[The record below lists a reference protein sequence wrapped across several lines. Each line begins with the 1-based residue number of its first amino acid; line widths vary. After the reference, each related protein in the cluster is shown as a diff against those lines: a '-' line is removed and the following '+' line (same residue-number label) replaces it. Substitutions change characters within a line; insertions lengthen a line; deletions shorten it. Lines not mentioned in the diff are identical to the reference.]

1 VPNETGG
8 IACSH
13 RYLRGG
19 LLYTYARR
27 RLLNHRAA
35 TFLTLLAWPEMR
47 AEQKEIPG
55 AARTT

>member
-1 VPNETGG
+1 M
-8 IACSH
+8 
-13 RYLRGG
+13 
-19 LLYTYARR
+19 LYTYARR